1 MRLSGWQRA
10 WIVCSVIWMAYWLWV
25 TRGMSFDSGDA
36 PFVARVML
44 APPLLLYV
52 AGWVIARLLRFI
64 GARRGD

>member
-36 PFVARVML
+36 PFVARVIL